1 MKTEFKEGDKF
12 VLEICKG
19 INCPECSFNKGEDGC
34 LLAERLNEIKVT
46 SEPCDEHRHFLKILR
61 ELPPA
66 QPERTKGRWI
76 KMSDADGVY
85 YCCSECGEELYR
97 LWSFDREFDLVP
109 HKVSIAQTRYCPNCG
124 ADMRGEE

>member
-1 MKTEFKEGDKF
+1 M
-12 VLEICKG
+12 
-19 INCPECSFNKGEDGC
+19 
-34 LLAERLNEIKVT
+34 AERKMIYLDDAIGAVEESRRLNHHQDGRAACAHEY
-46 SEPCDEHRHFLKILR
+46 EHRHFLKILR

-97 LWSFDREFDLVP
+97 LWSFDRELDLVPHKVEFDLVP

>member
-1 MKTEFKEGDKF
+1 MMNDLISRKWLIECVEEGWIKFETEKDK
-12 VLEICKG
+12 
-19 INCPECSFNKGEDGC
+19 NKFIHLVRDT
-34 LLAERLNEIKVT
+34 AP
-46 SEPCDEHRHFLKILR
+46 S
-61 ELPPA
+61 A
-66 QPERTKGRWI
+66 QPERIRGRWI
-76 KMSDADGVY
+76 KMSDADRVY